1 MTRRFTLE
9 SFDSAEPAPGQQ
21 SDGLSQEK
29 WLEAFEKGYK
39 DGWEDA
45 ERTLG
50 QRQGHISD
58 AFAQNLMDLSF
69 TLNEARAAV
78 RKDLS
83 SLLRGVLNAL
93 LPQTL
98 VHFLGPQILA
108 ELDALAAD
116 HASGSFEILVDPQQK
131 AIVEKSLGSAGVMAV
146 TVIGDPDQQSD
157 TAMIRLGDVEQEVD
171 LAAALQEIAGM
182 IETYFDEHETGKER
196 AHG

>member
-9 SFDSAEPAPGQQ
+9 SFDTAEPAHAPQ
-21 SDGLSQEK
+21 SDGLAQEK

-78 RKDLS
+78 RRDLS
-83 SLLRGVLNAL
+83 SLLRGVLHAL
-93 LPQTL
+93 MPQTL
-98 VHFLGPQILA
+98 VHFLGPQVLA
-108 ELDALAAD
+108 ELDELAAEHTPD
-116 HASGSFEILVDPQQK
+116 TFEILVSPKQK
-131 AIVEKSLGSAGVMAV
+131 PIVEKALVTAGVTAV
-146 TVIGDPDQQSD
+146 HVLAEPGQQPD
-157 TAMIRLGDVEQEVD
+157 TAMIRLGAVEREVD